1 MSLICSLGTTSVE
14 PIRTS
19 SELTTESETVKVST
33 LRKSL
38 HSSEM
43 HRSAS
48 KTPRTLPDHVQ
59 KLKSIYSAYQQD
71 GQPLSKEAVFHA
83 KQKYGILN
91 TPAYHK
97 TLGLGDTGS
106 ESADLT
112 ARLANRSKRSTNEPV
127 GPTIEQ
133 KALDE
138 ASKITFSKIPLTL
151 PEEIPMKVNLGLKGK
166 RDFLTRSAAQKA
178 LASNF
183 SSDSSTIGVSER
195 GKRASSAAT
204 VIANDFNANSVNPH
218 HPAGFESLDL
228 SKVLDGAERKAI
240 ERINGRL
247 YPEKVNFQNGL
258 LTGRESG
265 VSKANKEVFKKGT
278 LKKLERSAEEFLE
291 AQPGNGRQGLNDRQY
306 MYAKNAADAVKDLDP
321 RALVDPNFAAKE
333 LQKKTYLKQ
342 ISSPLVLHEAQNLAN
357 KRLRDIDSNNTYLI
371 LFGNQAYNKLAVDIA
386 LKHYS
391 ANQEQKKKI
400 YLGGGLWITPE
411 EVNTVAKN
419 LISPVINEISER
431 ANRQRNVDRD
441 IEKRTSILD
450 QEHENWK
457 SMERTKEQNDKQI
470 LLVMES
476 KRHQEKV
483 AKKAESEQTYNMLVY
498 NMDAEVEEKEKELEI
513 IKQDREHLRVELQR
527 MLSKS
532 ISEEEGNIKD
542 WSESCQR
549 DLDNTN
555 IEHAQAARLYPDDL
569 RASTNEYD
577 ELLDEHD
584 GVQDRIKKLN
594 LSINEHRSV
603 IHDFKVRIDT
613 GGGLTATQ
621 KEKVGSG
628 GHLMDATV
636 NDSVVILAEKAKQE
650 AELASEEAML
660 QQLEIDDMVNKRTTR
675 LYAHKNQLR
684 KEKPSSTRSQKV
696 TEGGEDLRNELNAA
710 QGDILYAPTTDE
722 KSARVVRSASTV
734 KNRFL
739 SAYSSGKDVDSS
751 ASARSVT
758 GVSGVLDERT
768 ETPTTDKE
776 AFPVDKEARPGN
788 VRQASVLVENE
799 KTSRPVTEARG
810 PTTIE
815 QFLFGK
821 TAGKK
826 GPSGKEFATLKSG
839 PVVNAT
845 ESEMEKESVHRNDKP
860 RESFS
865 GFSQGS
871 FENDYGNEVTD
882 DQDESDIKIRD
893 SSDSNVRGE
902 ESFFKEII

>member
-1 MSLICSLGTTSVE
+1 MSLISSLDTTNVE

-19 SELTTESETVKVST
+19 SELTTERETVRVST

-48 KTPRTLPDHVQ
+48 KTPRTFPDHVQ
-59 KLKSIYSAYQQD
+59 KLKSIYSTYQHD
-71 GQPLSKEAVFHA
+71 GQPLSKEAIYHT

-106 ESADLT
+106 ESADLA
-112 ARLANRSKRSTNEPV
+112 ARLANRNKKSIDEPV

-133 KALDE
+133 KALNE
-138 ASKITFSKIPLTL
+138 ASKITFSKIPLT
-151 PEEIPMKVNLGLKGK
+151 PPVEIPMKINLGLKGK
-166 RDFLTRSAAQKA
+166 RESLTRSAAQKA

-183 SSDSSTIGVSER
+183 SSDNSTVVVSNR
-195 GKRASSAAT
+195 SKPASSAAT
-204 VIANDFNANSVNPH
+204 AIGNSFDANSVNPQ
-218 HPAGFESLDL
+218 HPAGFKSLDL
-228 SKVLDGAERKAI
+228 SKVLDGAERRAI
-240 ERINGRL
+240 KRINGRL

-258 LTGRESG
+258 LTGKESG

-291 AQPGNGRQGLNDRQY
+291 AQPGDGRQGLNDRQY
-306 MYAKNAADAVKDLDP
+306 MYAKSAADAVKDLDP

-342 ISSPLVLHEAQNLAN
+342 ISSPLVLHEAQKLAN
-357 KRLRDIDSNNTYLI
+357 KKLRDIDSNDAYLI

-391 ANQEQKKKI
+391 ANQELKKKI

-411 EVNTVAKN
+411 EVNTVARN
-419 LISPVINEISER
+419 LISPVINEISDR
-431 ANRQRNVDRD
+431 ANRQRDVDQD

-450 QEHENWK
+450 QEYENWK
-457 SMERTKEQNDKQI
+457 FMERTKEQNDRQI
-470 LLVMES
+470 LLAMES
-476 KRHQEKV
+476 KRQQEKV
-483 AKKAESEQTYNMLVY
+483 AKQAETGQAYNLLVN
-498 NMDAEVEEKEKELEI
+498 NMGAEVEEKEKELQI
-513 IKQDREHLRVELQR
+513 IKQDREHLRVELQGV
-527 MLSKS
+527 LSKS
-532 ISEEEGNIKD
+532 VSEEEGDVKD

-549 DLDNTN
+549 DLENTN
-555 IEHAQAARLYPDDL
+555 IEQAQAARLYPDDL
-569 RASTNEYD
+569 RASTHGYD
-577 ELLDEHD
+577 KLLDEHD
-584 GVQDRIKKLN
+584 RVQGQIKRLN
-594 LSINEHRSV
+594 VSINEHRSD
-603 IHDFKVRIDT
+603 IYNFEVRIDT
-613 GGGLTATQ
+613 GGALTATRE
-621 KEKVGSG
+621 EKFG
-628 GHLMDATV
+628 GGWHLMDATV

-660 QQLEIDDMVNKRTTR
+660 QQLEIDEMVNKRKIK
-675 LYAHKNQLR
+675 LYEHKIRLR
-684 KEKPSSTRSQKV
+684 KENLSSTRSGNF
-696 TEGGEDLRNELNAA
+696 TEGEEGVRNELNVA
-710 QGDILYAPTTDE
+710 QDDMLYTPTTDV
-722 KSARVVRSASTV
+722 KSARVVRSASPKATV

-758 GVSGVLDERT
+758 GVSGVLDERP
-768 ETPTTDKE
+768 ETPTTNKE
-776 AFPVDKEARPGN
+776 KEARPGN
-788 VRQASVLVENE
+788 VHQSPVLSKNE
-799 KTSRPVTEARG
+799 KTLRPVKETRG
-810 PTTIE
+810 STTIE
-815 QFLFGK
+815 EFLFGK
-821 TAGKK
+821 TAGIK
-826 GPSGKEFATLKSG
+826 GPSGTESATLKSE

-845 ESEMEKESVHRNDKP
+845 GSEMEKELVHHNDKP
-860 RESFS
+860 RRSFS

-882 DQDESDIKIRD
+882 DQDESDIKIQD
-893 SSDSNVRGE
+893 SNDSNVRGK